1 MATERVRYGDC
12 DLCVARMGCSMRKL
26 AVLVLFAAA
35 TGCGDDTTSATADLS
50 TATPGQDLSAAL
62 DLAVHRTADVPL
74 GFQPAGLFWDSAT
87 QALYLANDG
96 GDQIVR
102 WDEDAGSFA
111 VVARLPTIAPT
122 SGGLGQL
129 IKTSDGSWLV
139 TRFGCGTGGAVV
151 DVPKN
156 GTIAALP
163 GLAANRRRIG
173 LTAASDGTLYDGWF
187 TAAGTSCGGGGTGP
201 MQGTVSKLTL
211 DGTETDVVT
220 GIGKPVGVLAVGTT
234 LYISDQSN
242 NVILKTTIP
251 AGGTATTFVSL
262 AGADE
267 LAAGPTGF
275 IFAVSNKGTVTQ
287 LATADGTPTEL
298 GSGYKP
304 LRGVAYDP
312 DHKRLFIGEP
322 DAGSADG
329 GAGQPMLH
337 ILPID

>member
-1 MATERVRYGDC
+1 
-12 DLCVARMGCSMRKL
+12 MRKL
-26 AVLVLFAAA
+26 AWLVLLAVA
-35 TGCGDDTTSATADLS
+35 GCGDDTTSSTADL
-50 TATPGQDLSAAL
+50 ATSSPAQ
-62 DLAVHRTADVPL
+62 DLAVQDLAVRRTADVPL

-139 TRFGCGTGGAVV
+139 TRFGCGTGGAVI
-151 DVPKN
+151 DVPKT

-163 GLAANRRRIG
+163 GLATNRRRIG
-173 LTAASDGTLYDGWF
+173 LTAASDGTLYDGSF

-201 MQGTVSKLTL
+201 MNGVVSLLTL
-211 DGTETDVVT
+211 DGKETDLIT
-220 GIGKPVGVLAVGTT
+220 GIGKPVGVLAIGTT
-234 LYISDQSN
+234 LYVSDQMN
-242 NVILKTTIP
+242 GVVLKATIP
-251 AGGTATTFVSL
+251 AGGTATAFATI

-267 LAAGPTGF
+267 LAAGPAGT

-287 LATADGTPTEL
+287 LATDGTPTEV
-298 GSGYKP
+298 GSGYKA
-304 LRGVAYDP
+304 LRGVAYDS
-312 DHKRLFIGEP
+312 DHQRLFIGEP

-329 GAGQPMLH
+329 GAGMPMLH